1 MKKILLIGGCGYLG
15 KYLKKKLEKY
25 FLIISPKKN
34 NLNILNN
41 KNLKKH
47 INKKLFCIINLTG
60 QIGKN
65 TGKTNNLGNKNI
77 IKTIKE
83 KKINPFCL
91 NIILKLLIY
100 AFKKFDFLSYTGF
113 DFVDRYVENSKR
125 NLKNCSKNSNKI
137 NVFKGDAK
145 NLILD
150 NKKSYF
156 IFMFNPFDEK
166 IMNRFLKN
174 NIKILKKNKSVIAYV
189 NYIHLSEILKFSK
202 NIIKIKKYKSALIK
216 F

>member
-1 MKKILLIGGCGYLG
+1 MSSNNKKFYNNNLVRYINFTYNYYFKLINKIKIDLTEDDLNF
-15 KYLKKKLEKY
+15 LKKKGYKNSKGLGTVWLLNLRRLYKN
-25 FLIISPKKN
+25 FKKN
-34 NLNILNN
+34 NYKRKYHFIDVG
-41 KNLKKH
+41 
-47 INKKLFCIINLTG
+47 C
-60 QIGKN
+60 
-65 TGKTNNLGNKNI
+65 GNGI
-77 IKTIKE
+77 
-83 KKINPFCL
+83 P
-91 NIILKLLIY
+91 LIY